1 MALERVQRG
10 QLSLLQRPRPLAV
23 RTRAAGDNDLTP
35 DAGAGTPRARGPAPQ
50 ERLRAKHLAVL
61 LPAPMHERKI
71 ADELRSRLRRQ
82 DALVFA
88 IGLLLLAVAAATYVY
103 WGKQPVFRID

>member
-35 DAGAGTPRARGPAPQ
+35 DAGAGAPGS
-50 ERLRAKHLAVL
+50 
-61 LPAPMHERKI
+61 APNI
-71 ADELRSRLRRQ
+71 
-82 DALVFA
+82 
-88 IGLLLLAVAAATYVY
+88 
-103 WGKQPVFRID
+103 